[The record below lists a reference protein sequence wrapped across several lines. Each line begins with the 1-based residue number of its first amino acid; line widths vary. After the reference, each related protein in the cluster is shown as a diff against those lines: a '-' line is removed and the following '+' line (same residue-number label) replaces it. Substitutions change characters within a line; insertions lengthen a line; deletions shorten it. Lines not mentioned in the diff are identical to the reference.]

1 MSPAPIPEEK
11 TCTRIIHLEDMR
23 FFAGHGV
30 HPSESVTGHWFR
42 ADVSV
47 RLPGKTGE
55 SPKTKA
61 GGDRLEET
69 LDYEKVYAVVSRVMA
84 TPRPLL
90 ETLAGE
96 ILEGVRHLA
105 PDMVAIRVRVAK
117 LHPPFPGPCG
127 AAAVEMAW
135 PEPDDRKL

>member
-1 MSPAPIPEEK
+1 MSPAPIPEES

-30 HPSESVTGHWFR
+30 HPSEAATGHWFR
-42 ADVSV
+42 VDVSI
-47 RLPGKTGE
+47 RLPGIRGAT
-55 SPKTKA
+55 PMTKP
-61 GGDRLEET
+61 GGDRLEDT

-84 TPRPLL
+84 TPRSLL
-90 ETLAGE
+90 ETLTGE
-96 ILEGVRHLA
+96 ILESVRRLA
-105 PDMVAIRVRVAK
+105 PDTVAVRVRVAK

-127 AAAVEMAW
+127 LVAVEMAW

>member
-1 MSPAPIPEEK
+1 MNPAPIQEES

-30 HPSESVTGHWFR
+30 HPSEATTGHWFR
-42 ADVSV
+42 VDVSV
-47 RLPGKTGE
+47 RLPGIGGAI
-55 SPKTKA
+55 PMTKP
-61 GGDRLEET
+61 GSDRLEDT
-69 LDYEKVYAVVSRVMA
+69 LDYEKVYAVASRVMT

-90 ETLAGE
+90 ETLARE
-96 ILEGVRHLA
+96 ILECVRQLA
-105 PDMVAIRVRVAK
+105 LDAVAIRVRVAK